1 MFFCFTLIRNLQ
13 MAEGSASLGKPPN
26 SSQPCRCIPS
36 QGTIGVLTSTT
47 VKRCLE
53 SGSAHL
59 PSCNY
64 GYPAMA
70 GPRLSLPAWPVLL
83 RPRRTVYLS
92 RRRLA
97 SRGLRYVGAVKP
109 QVKSRAR
116 HNIPDL
122 VLPHGF
128 LDRHKTVKALAV
140 HCVSL
145 PRNYHPGFD
154 KTSSAICRMSRA
166 RVEIVGFGGF
176 SHPKTTFSR
185 WYSRCE
191 MSESLRI
198 LLFFFPTS

>member
-1 MFFCFTLIRNLQ
+1 
-13 MAEGSASLGKPPN
+13 MAEGSATLGKPPN

-83 RPRRTVYLS
+83 RPPRTACLS
-92 RRRLA
+92 LRRLA
-97 SRGLRYVGAVKP
+97 SRGLRYPEVVKLH
-109 QVKSRAR
+109 VKLRAP
-116 HNIPDL
+116 HSIPDL

-128 LDRHKTVKALAV
+128 LDRHETVKALAV

-154 KTSSAICRMSRA
+154 KTSSAVCRMSRA

-176 SHPKTTFSR
+176 SHPKTAFPS
-185 WYSRCE
+185 WYSRYE
-191 MSESLRI
+191 MSESLCI